1 MMPVPRPE
9 PAIRLGSAPVGSGQL
24 VRLCGRWRNARGAG
38 GTAGGVP
45 GGVARRG
52 DGACALC
59 VRGAGGGEEKA
70 GGQGQGSGE
79 GQGAEGMMKA

>member
-9 PAIRLGSAPVGSGQL
+9 PALRLGSAPVGSGQL
-24 VRLCGRWRNARGAG
+24 VRLCGRGRDAGGAG
-38 GTAGGVP
+38 QPAGGVP

-52 DGACALC
+52 DGACPVR

-79 GQGAEGMMKA
+79 GQGTEGMMKA